1 MHVDTA
7 IVEPLLTL
15 LSYDNYRIKP
25 ENVIKLSIQKASSNL
40 PTHPQLDYDVLLLV
54 CRNLYK

>member
-25 ENVIKLSIQKASSNL
+25 ENVIKLSIQKHQAIYQLILNL
-40 PTHPQLDYDVLLLV
+40 IMM
-54 CRNLYK
+54 CCC